1 MPTACSRGPNHATD
15 ATAPTTPV
23 IAIARSSCL
32 TNKARNPKEERVRLG
47 RALLGNPLALRR
59 RPAPPRGKLQLQNP
73 PLLLRP
79 SSSPAASQGLPG
91 LGCR

>member
-1 MPTACSRGPNHATD
+1 MPTACSRGPHHATD

-23 IAIARSSCL
+23 IAIAHRSRL
-32 TNKARNPKEERVRLG
+32 ANKARNQKEERARSG
-47 RALLGNPLALRR
+47 KALLGNPLALPR